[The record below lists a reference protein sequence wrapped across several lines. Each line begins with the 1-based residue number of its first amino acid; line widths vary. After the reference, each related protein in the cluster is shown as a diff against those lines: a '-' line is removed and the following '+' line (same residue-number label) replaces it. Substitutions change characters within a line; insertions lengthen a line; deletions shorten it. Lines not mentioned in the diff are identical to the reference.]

1 MKKPRLSGSLDYMS
15 GTPGDSRRTSAS
27 GSLTLSGSLGSITPG
42 MSYSKDT
49 SRQQS
54 PDGVVT
60 DQFGNRIGV
69 SINGELFLD
78 ESGTNKL
85 RAGAFYDQTKG
96 GYQATAGEELLGE
109 DSYSGALEGY
119 SLGADLGPLS
129 FDVNKAGDDI
139 FGRAVYRAG
148 ENTEFSVED
157 SNRGDPTFGFQ
168 FAKSFA
174 EGGEVRSAPNRM
186 TAYQNARAA
195 TPPQKGLTYSE
206 LLLDNIIGLDNDYL
220 SAGEQLGQAFNAD
233 EIGFLKNAGISAYEG
248 AKKVVA
254 DPIGAGEELLFGIYD
269 SVENLATEDLDA
281 RLKRMYGIGYDQASE
296 DQVTSARES
305 VFGDALK
312 ASELI
317 PGAYVAKR
325 LVDTVDTELIDPMQR
340 RQAGSFF
347 NEVTNLEFDPKN
359 AANSRFYYPSYQEL
373 AEGTRT
379 QEPAFM
385 DYATRATEAE
395 KLLGEGVSPEVV
407 MNTTGVMPVP
417 LRTTT
422 GFDAGFRL
430 VMPTDDSGI
439 AGLRTKS
446 PYRISTREDIPL
458 AEGTSGSFGPDYST
472 GARARDYVIAL
483 DPNLSP
489 EEKASVYRHERT
501 HGDLTEAEIGW
512 NEAGMSQS
520 RALMLQE
527 EALNTLDDLIGR
539 TTDVTEKADYTK
551 LRDELKD
558 LTSFELY
565 SRNPGE
571 MLARLSQGD
580 PTMAKR
586 LSALQVL
593 NPYINPVSLPKRL
606 KESLKTALMSETR
619 PVVRNRMFSDPDN
632 ALLSGFDIYANV
644 PMDMDKAL
652 INDPG
657 FVLENPSLVAP
668 SQAVDPNALPFAR
681 GGIVKGSY
689 LDNDPYD

>member
-1 MKKPRLSGSLDYMS
+1 M
-15 GTPGDSRRTSAS
+15 
-27 GSLTLSGSLGSITPG
+27 
-42 MSYSKDT
+42 
-49 SRQQS
+49 
-54 PDGVVT
+54 
-60 DQFGNRIGV
+60 
-69 SINGELFLD
+69 
-78 ESGTNKL
+78 
-85 RAGAFYDQTKG
+85 
-96 GYQATAGEELLGE
+96 
-109 DSYSGALEGY
+109 
-119 SLGADLGPLS
+119 
-129 FDVNKAGDDI
+129 
-139 FGRAVYRAG
+139 
-148 ENTEFSVED
+148 
-157 SNRGDPTFGFQ
+157 
-168 FAKSFA
+168 
-174 EGGEVRSAPNRM
+174 APNRLQ
-186 TAYQNARAA
+186 AYREARAA
-195 TPPQKGLTYSE
+195 AGPQKGLTYSE

-220 SAGEQLGQAFNAD
+220 SAGEQLGQAFNED
-233 EIGFLKNAGISAYEG
+233 EIGFLKNAAIGAYEG
-248 AKKVVA
+248 AKDVVA

-325 LVDTVDTELIDPMQR
+325 LVDTELIDPMQR

-446 PYRISTREDIPL
+446 PYRISTREDLPL
-458 AEGTSGSFGPDYST
+458 SEGTLGSFGPDYST

-512 NEAGMSQS
+512 NETGMSQS
-520 RALMLQE
+520 RALRLQE

-619 PVVRNRMFSDPDN
+619 PVVRNRMFSNPDN

-668 SQAVDPNALPFAR
+668 SQSVDPNALPFAR